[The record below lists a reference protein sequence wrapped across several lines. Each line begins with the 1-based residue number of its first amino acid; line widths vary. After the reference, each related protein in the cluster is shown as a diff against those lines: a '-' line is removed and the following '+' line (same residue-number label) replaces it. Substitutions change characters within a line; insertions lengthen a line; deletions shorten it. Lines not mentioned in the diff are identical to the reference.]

1 MTKERKHINLIK
13 KNETQT
19 STTVKHLAI
28 PCARNEMVG
37 TIGDVVSVYG
47 GRHCRT
53 IIFCETKRECND
65 IILKAKLPSET
76 QPLHGDIP

>member
-1 MTKERKHINLIK
+1 
-13 KNETQT
+13 
-19 STTVKHLAI
+19 
-28 PCARNEMVG
+28 MVG

-53 IIFCETKRECND
+53 IIFCETKRDCND

-76 QPLHGDIP
+76 